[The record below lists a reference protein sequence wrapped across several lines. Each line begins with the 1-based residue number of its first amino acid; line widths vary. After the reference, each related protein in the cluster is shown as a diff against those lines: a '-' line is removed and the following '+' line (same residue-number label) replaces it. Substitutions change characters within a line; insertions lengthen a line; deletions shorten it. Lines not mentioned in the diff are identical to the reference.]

1 MLDLI
6 TQLKDWRH
14 WLKASAAVGRLLSDN
29 APLPGPSRWKQ
40 QYTNAFI
47 LKLQAFPLDRRAA
60 CVVDIGANVGLF
72 SRAAELYCPNATVI
86 AAEPSSRAFAELSE
100 ICGPRVI
107 KVQSAVGATEGRAQ
121 LLIAEHL
128 ASSTLRP
135 VSEEARKLYGIGAAP
150 TGLTEDVS
158 VVTLAGLLEQ
168 QRVEKVNLLKI
179 DVEGFEP
186 QVLAGAGEWLGSR
199 IERIMMEVSV
209 GRLSLDGSLDLLK
222 SLAARGYVLVN
233 ILDIH
238 RSPLVPGG
246 PVANFDVWLTH
257 QSCLG

>member
-6 TQLKDWRH
+6 THIKDWRH
-14 WLKASAAVGRLLSDN
+14 WLKASAAVGRLVGEN
-29 APLPGPSRWKQ
+29 APLPGPARWKR

-72 SRAAELYCPNATVI
+72 SRAAELYCPNAKVI
-86 AAEPSSRAFAELSE
+86 AAEPSSRAFAELSA

-107 KVQSAVGATEGRAQ
+107 KVQSAVGETAGRAQ

-135 VSEEARKLYGIGAAP
+135 VSEEARNIYGSGAAP
-150 TGLTEDVS
+150 TGLTEDVA

-168 QRVEKVNLLKI
+168 QQVGKVSMLKI

-186 QVLAGAGEWLGSR
+186 QVLAGAGDWLGPR

-209 GRLSLDGSLDLLK
+209 GRLALDGSLDLLK

-233 ILDIH
+233 VLDIY
-238 RSPLVPGG
+238 RSSLVPGS